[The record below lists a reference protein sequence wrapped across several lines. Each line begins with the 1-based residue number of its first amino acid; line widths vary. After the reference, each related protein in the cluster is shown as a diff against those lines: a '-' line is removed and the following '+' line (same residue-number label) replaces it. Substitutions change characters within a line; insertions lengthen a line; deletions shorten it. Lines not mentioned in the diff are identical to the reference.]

1 MRIRLIQIA
10 ALLALVAVT
19 AYGPATARVAG
30 AGETA
35 ASLSSIGPLTFAAD
49 GTLYAA
55 DPQAAAIYAFDL
67 GASATGGA
75 PGTAN
80 VAGLDQKVAAML
92 GTAANEV
99 QITDLA
105 VHPKTH
111 NSFVAVMR
119 GQGAA
124 AKPALF
130 RVDGAG
136 KIELLPS
143 ESLKGTSVTLPNP
156 PAATSGARNNRSQS
170 ITKLAVSN
178 GRVWVAGLS
187 NEEFASKLWSVA
199 YPFTKADAGTSV
211 EIYHGNHQMLETRSP
226 VYAFIPYSIN
236 NQPYIIGAYLCTPL
250 VKFPVASLT
259 PGAKFRG
266 TTIAELGAGNRPIDM
281 ILYQKNGKEFLLM
294 SNTSR
299 GVMKIPTEGFATAT
313 PITTPVT
320 SETGGIAYEKVTTM
334 TGIQQLDKLDAT
346 HSIVI
351 AQAAGGLNLT
361 AVDLP

>member
-1 MRIRLIQIA
+1 MRTRWIRIA
-10 ALLALVAVT
+10 ALFALVAMT

-35 ASLSSIGPLTFAAD
+35 ASLTSIGPLTFGPD

-67 GASATGGA
+67 GASANGGA

-80 VAGLDQKVAAML
+80 VAGLDQKLAAML

-111 NSFVAVMR
+111 NSFVGVMR
-119 GQGAA
+119 GQGTA
-124 AKPALF
+124 AKAALF

-136 KIELLPS
+136 KIDLVAADQV
-143 ESLKGTSVTLPNP
+143 KGTSVTLPNP
-156 PAATSGARNNRSQS
+156 VSATAGGRTNRSQS
-170 ITKLAVSN
+170 ITKLAFSN

-199 YPFTKADAGTSV
+199 YPFSKADAGTSV
-211 EIYHGNHQMLETRSP
+211 EIYHGNHQQLETRSP
-226 VYAFIPYSIN
+226 VYAFIPYAIN

-250 VKFPVASLT
+250 VKFPVSSLT
-259 PGAKFRG
+259 PGQKFRG

-299 GVMKIPTEGFATAT
+299 GVMKIPTEGFATAA
-313 PITTPVT
+313 PITAPVT
-320 SETGGIAYEKVTTM
+320 SETAGVGYETIKSM
-334 TGIQQLDKLDAT
+334 TGIQQLDRLDAT

>member
-1 MRIRLIQIA
+1 MNRLSKIA
-10 ALLALVAVT
+10 ALLALVAAL
-19 AYGPATARVAG
+19 AYEPATARLAG
-30 AGETA
+30 AVETA
-35 ASLSSIGPLTFAAD
+35 PSLSSLGPLTFAPD

-55 DPQAAAIYAFDL
+55 DPQAATIFAIDL
-67 GASATGGA
+67 GAQASGGA

-80 VAGLDQKVAAML
+80 VAGLDQKLAAML
-92 GTAANEV
+92 GTGAGEI
-99 QITDLA
+99 QIADLA

-119 GQGAA
+119 GQGSA

-136 KIELLPS
+136 KIDLVAT
-143 ESLKGTSVTLPNP
+143 ESLKSTSVTLPNP
-156 PAATSGARNNRSQS
+156 PSASGNGRNNRSQS
-170 ITKLAVSN
+170 ITKLAFSN

-199 YPFTKADAGTSV
+199 YPFAKADAGTSV
-211 EIYHGNHQMLETRSP
+211 EIYHGNHQQLETRSP
-226 VYAFIPYSIN
+226 VYAFVPYTIN

-250 VKFPVASLT
+250 VKFPVSSLT

-299 GVMKIPTEGFATAT
+299 GVMKIPTADFGSAS

-320 SETGGIAYEKVTTM
+320 AETAGVAYEKIASM
-334 TGIQQLDKLDAT
+334 TGIQQLDKLDDA
-346 HSIVI
+346 HSVVI
-351 AQAAGGLNLT
+351 ASAAGGLNLS

>member
-1 MRIRLIQIA
+1 
-10 ALLALVAVT
+10 
-19 AYGPATARVAG
+19 
-30 AGETA
+30 
-35 ASLSSIGPLTFAAD
+35 
-49 GTLYAA
+49 
-55 DPQAAAIYAFDL
+55 
-67 GASATGGA
+67 
-75 PGTAN
+75 
-80 VAGLDQKVAAML
+80 
-92 GTAANEV
+92 
-99 QITDLA
+99 
-105 VHPKTH
+105 
-111 NSFVAVMR
+111 
-119 GQGAA
+119 
-124 AKPALF
+124 
-130 RVDGAG
+130 
-136 KIELLPS
+136 
-143 ESLKGTSVTLPNP
+143 VTLPNP
-156 PAATSGARNNRSQS
+156 PAATAGARNNRAQS